1 MLLHFK
7 NDILSENHKN
17 TIYKKYTLHK
27 NDSCIIDC
35 YLLRDIH
42 AKNFIF
48 NLGYFSIILDYIVMF
63 NGNDDGHVLIDQSSH
78 SLNVNVEIKK
88 HIYIIR
94 DVNVLI
100 ANNW

>member
-1 MLLHFK
+1 MKIRSILLTKIHF
-7 NDILSENHKN
+7 
-17 TIYKKYTLHK
+17 TQ

-42 AKNFIF
+42 DKNFIF

-94 DVNVLI
+94 EVNVLI
-100 ANNW
+100 ANN